1 MALGKPQG
9 QDEASGRLAI
19 ALARYALGLGDEPA
33 PPAGRRGSPRAAQA
47 RQVAMYLCH
56 VALGMS
62 LSRVGAA
69 FGRDRSTVAYACHA
83 MEERRDDPDFDDWIG
98 DLEEAMRM
106 APPPCVVDLNVGGPE
121 WMK

>member
-1 MALGKPQG
+1 MTSGRHQG

-19 ALARYALGLGDEPA
+19 ELARYALGLVDEPT
-33 PPAGRRGSPRAAQA
+33 PPTGRRGSPRAAQA

-69 FGRDRSTVAYACHA
+69 FARDRSTVAHACHA

-98 DLEEAMRM
+98 DLEEALRM
-106 APPPCVVDLNVGGPE
+106 APPPRIVDINVGGPE